1 MPQVVPRA
9 SAIEQAARE
18 VLREPTG
25 AAERVLAG
33 FVGIGQG
40 KTFDVSILDA
50 LTPPFNTTPD
60 IRFAPATE

>member
-1 MPQVVPRA
+1 MAQDVQSA

-33 FVGIGQG
+33 FVGNRSGQ
-40 KTFDVSILDA
+40 TFDVSILDA
-50 LTPPFNTTPD
+50 LTPPFQYD
-60 IRFAPATE
+60 S